1 MRIGDTSIVCGVRGE
16 ILLASDIPLAPNE
29 DADDEDLVEEL
40 GLLVPNLELSTGCSP
55 AHLPGNPPS
64 TLAQS
69 LSYRISSL
77 LHTSGMIGIDDLRI
91 QYLEPHTDEDLPDE
105 GPRVVTKAYWT
116 LYIDILCIA
125 LDGNAF
131 DAAWAAVI
139 AALSDATLPKARW
152 EPDRETV
159 LCSPRLNDLKSLQM
173 RTFPVAASFVVYS
186 TASPLKN
193 KEEAEQW
200 ILADPDAFEEDV
212 CTETLT
218 VIVSI
223 GIDHQTNLLRL
234 EKSGGSSI
242 NDEQIMQCA
251 QQAVT
256 RLKDWSGIFGKT

>member
-1 MRIGDTSIVCGVRGE
+1 MI
-16 ILLASDIPLAPNE
+16 DI
-29 DADDEDLVEEL
+29 
-40 GLLVPNLELSTGCSP
+40 
-55 AHLPGNPPS
+55 H
-64 TLAQS
+64 
-69 LSYRISSL
+69 
-77 LHTSGMIGIDDLRI
+77 DLRI

-139 AALSDATLPKARW
+139 AALRDTTLPKAW
-152 EPDRETV
+152 WDPDREII
-159 LCSPRLNDLKSLQM
+159 LCSPRLNDLKRLQM
-173 RTFPVAASFVVYS
+173 RTFPVAASYVVYS

-200 ILADPDAFEEDV
+200 VLADPDAFEEDV

-218 VIVSI
+218 VVVSM
-223 GIDHQTNLLRL
+223 GSDHQTNLLRL

-242 NDEQIMQCA
+242 NDEQIIQCA
-251 QQAVT
+251 QQAAA
-256 RLKDWSGIFGKT
+256 RSQDWSGIFGKT